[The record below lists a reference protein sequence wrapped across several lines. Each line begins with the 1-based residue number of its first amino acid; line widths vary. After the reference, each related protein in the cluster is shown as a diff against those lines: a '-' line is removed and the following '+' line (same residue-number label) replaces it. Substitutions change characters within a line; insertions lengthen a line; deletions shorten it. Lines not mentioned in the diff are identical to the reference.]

1 MPLTFKALYIL
12 KYLRY
17 NMVLDSASLQEAGKM
32 IPESTLKVLRD
43 YFAQRDDITAAYLF
57 GSTVKNKERKGSDL
71 DLAILFKGE
80 SSAYAR
86 FQAKLQIANDLE
98 TEVKADL
105 DVVDLRSADLF
116 FVHQVMKNKLLLF
129 EREVNDRVS
138 FEVKYRKRFFDL
150 MPLYKEYHHQSRKRL
165 EGR

>member
-1 MPLTFKALYIL
+1 
-12 KYLRY
+12 
-17 NMVLDSASLQEAGKM
+17 M
-32 IPESTLKVLRD
+32 IPESTLKVLRG

-80 SSAYAR
+80 ICPYER

-105 DVVDLRSADLF
+105 DVVDLRRADLF

-150 MPLYKEYHHQSRKRL
+150 MPLYKEYHRQSRKRL

>member
-1 MPLTFKALYIL
+1 MISE
-12 KYLRY
+12 
-17 NMVLDSASLQEAGKM
+17 SA
-32 IPESTLKVLRD
+32 LKVFRD
-43 YFAQRDDITAAYLF
+43 YFARRDDITAVYLF
-57 GSTVKNKERKGSDL
+57 GSTVKNRERKGSDL

-80 SSAYAR
+80 ICPYER

-105 DVVDLRSADLF
+105 DIVDLRSADLF

-129 EREVNDRVS
+129 EREINDRVS

-150 MPLYKEYHHQSRKRL
+150 MPFYKEYHRQSRKRL

>member
-1 MPLTFKALYIL
+1 MISE
-12 KYLRY
+12 
-17 NMVLDSASLQEAGKM
+17 SA
-32 IPESTLKVLRD
+32 LKVFRD
-43 YFAQRDDITAAYLF
+43 YFARRDDITAVYLF
-57 GSTVKNKERKGSDL
+57 GSTVKNRERKGSDL

-80 SSAYAR
+80 ICPYER

-105 DVVDLRSADLF
+105 DIVDLRSADLF

-129 EREVNDRVS
+129 EREINDRVS

-150 MPLYKEYHHQSRKRL
+150 MPLYKEYHRQSRKRL